1 MTARNRLGGETWEV
15 VLVAKPAPILPRD
28 GVDRCD
34 CGCKYWWGRQCVD
47 CQELF
52 EAGSPE

>member
-1 MTARNRLGGETWEV
+1 MTAQNRLGGETWEV

-28 GVDRCD
+28 GADRCD

-52 EAGSPE
+52 EEEIPE